1 MEPALAPDQSTL
13 LVITGMGVPPYSARG
28 ITQAFEPIEGAA
40 QVVRS
45 VNGVAM
51 DFSHEQFRK
60 YRTSI
65 TCTDQQAPALN
76 GVWPGKIITVE
87 CVAEFAYL
95 TAGGSPA
102 RPVVPGSSR
111 EEGAFTYYRPILE
124 LMVTAFN
131 AGSGEWSA
139 EVNWSLEGEEV

>member
-1 MEPALAPDQSTL
+1 MEPPLARDQSTL
-13 LVITGMGVPPYSARG
+13 LVISGIGVPPYSARG
-28 ITQAFEPIEGAA
+28 ISQSLEPIEGAA

-51 DFSHEQFRK
+51 DFSHDQFRK

-76 GVWPGKIITVE
+76 GVWPGKIVTVE
-87 CVAEFAYL
+87 CVHELAYL
-95 TAGGSPA
+95 TAGGAPA
-102 RPVVPGSSR
+102 RPVVPGSTR
-111 EEGAFTYYRPILE
+111 VEGAFTYYRPILE
-124 LMVTAFN
+124 IMVTAFSG
-131 AGSGEWSA
+131 GSSEWSA

>member
-1 MEPALAPDQSTL
+1 MEPVLTPDQMTL

-28 ITQAFEPIEGAA
+28 ISQSFTPIEGAA
-40 QVVRS
+40 QVLRS

-60 YRTSI
+60 YKTSI
-65 TCTDQQAPALN
+65 TCSDQQAPALN
-76 GVWPGKIITVE
+76 GVWPGKVITVE
-87 CVAEFAYL
+87 CAAELSYL
-95 TAGGSPA
+95 TAGGAPA

-111 EEGAFTYYRPILE
+111 VDGDFTFYRPILE

-131 AGSGEWSA
+131 QGSGEWSA
-139 EVNWSLEGEEV
+139 EVAWALEGEEV